1 MPRLVGFPCSIDR
14 RGAWLQIE
22 CGHLNTSSACRIG
35 ASPFLCFSMV
45 QPHVAQPSTDMAYMT
60 PSQIQ
65 TELNKMAAAL
75 SGLRKEITASEFQS
89 RTDPRKVSEVE
100 SKLAA
105 AEQSCRKCA
114 CLAGELVGTGAQQT
128 HLPPSRK

>member
-1 MPRLVGFPCSIDR
+1 M
-14 RGAWLQIE
+14 
-22 CGHLNTSSACRIG
+22 AC
-35 ASPFLCFSMV
+35 
-45 QPHVAQPSTDMAYMT
+45 MT

-75 SGLRKEITASEFQS
+75 SVLRKEITASGFQS
-89 RTDPRKVSEVE
+89 RSDPRKVSEVD

-114 CLAGELVGTGAQQT
+114 SLAGELVATGLNAVSS
-128 HLPPSRK
+128 PPRQPA

>member
-1 MPRLVGFPCSIDR
+1 MI
-14 RGAWLQIE
+14 
-22 CGHLNTSSACRIG
+22 
-35 ASPFLCFSMV
+35 
-45 QPHVAQPSTDMAYMT
+45 QPQVAQSSTDMAYMT

-65 TELNKMAAAL
+65 TELNKTAADL

-89 RTDPRKVSEVE
+89 RSDPRKVSEVD

-114 CLAGELVGTGAQQT
+114 SLAGELVGTGAHQSHQ
-128 HLPPSRK
+128 PQARR